1 MPTASTRDLA
11 GEAAILA
18 AQLEASDSATVYTEV
33 PGLDEAGAE
42 AMLGADPPLHVEWDA
57 VRGMWAVRAATEDE
71 VLEAEAAAA
80 AEAEATS
87 APPSGA
93 ARTTTS
99 SKSAE

>member
-11 GEAAILA
+11 GEAALLA

-42 AMLGADPPLHVEWDA
+42 ALLGADPPLHVEWDA
-57 VRGMWAVRAATEDE
+57 VRGMWAVRLATEDE
-71 VLEAEAAAA
+71 IAEAAAA